1 MASVPP
7 QPSAQRALLRRIEY
21 AAGNRIASLCDS
33 RVGFL
38 CTTAF
43 AALLAGCTEFL
54 VHEAL
59 TRLAAPEV
67 LHAALDAV
75 LMGLATAVI
84 TSFLLL
90 AIRERHR
97 RMLQEVRR
105 VAELNHNVRN
115 ALQVIVHNQYLPKS
129 EQDADAILESVQRID
144 DSLRELFPAM
154 PHQAAPTGDTENKAD
169 VA

>member
-1 MASVPP
+1 ML
-7 QPSAQRALLRRIEY
+7 QRLEY
-21 AAGNRIASLCDS
+21 TVGNRIAHLCDS
-33 RVGFL
+33 RLGFV
-38 CTTAF
+38 CSTAF
-43 AALLAGCTEFL
+43 AAVLAGLTEFA

-59 TRLAAPEV
+59 TRLSAPEIF
-67 LHAALDAV
+67 HAALDAI
-75 LMGLATAVI
+75 LMGFATAII

-115 ALQVIVHNQYLPKS
+115 ALQVIVHNQYLPQS

-144 DSLRELFPAM
+144 DSLRDLFPAI
-154 PHQAAPTGDTENKAD
+154 PRPTPPPVNDTNKAD